1 MALSKTQS
9 TRLGVILS
17 VMAGDE
23 VPDAYLERVVLDG
36 FVATDDEYG
45 CYLTEKGIDEKNRL
59 CTLAGLN
66 IKYLSERLKEN
77 ERVGT
82 GNGNGAECPEN
93 PIPAG
98 I

>member
-23 VPDAYLERVVLDG
+23 VPQKYLHRVMMDG
-36 FVATDDEYG
+36 FIAADETGRLALTD
-45 CYLTEKGIDEKNRL
+45 KGLDEKNRL

-66 IKYLSERLKEN
+66 IKYLSERIRDDELTGK
-77 ERVGT
+77 RDAVGAAVSKDT
-82 GNGNGAECPEN
+82 V
-93 PIPAG
+93 PAR